1 MRHRSD
7 ARINKKKVK
16 VFRNGN
22 LVNLKRKDIRCG
34 DIVEVKC
41 DQPFPCDLI
50 LFYSLGE
57 NGTCH
62 VTTANLD
69 GETNLK
75 LRIVPGKF
83 PVKFEDLNS
92 IKGIIKCDKPNEDL
106 YEFKGKI
113 EINGRE

>member
-1 MRHRSD
+1 ME
-7 ARINKKKVK
+7 
-16 VFRNGN
+16 
-22 LVNLKRKDIRCG
+22 VN
-34 DIVEVKC
+34 C
-41 DQPFPCDLI
+41 DQSFPCDLI

-75 LRIVPGKF
+75 IRTIPKKF
-83 PVKFEDLNS
+83 PSINQVEDMNS

-113 EINGRE
+113 EINGHE